1 MVHSAP
7 PSPGRRRY
15 EHALGATLVLAGI
28 ALVVIAVIALHHPK
42 GAQSPRAS
50 VAANA
55 TDPEDSPQPS
65 GTTRAATTPK
75 TTPTTQAT
83 SSAARTSPS
92 TTPTATTETA
102 HPSVLVLNN
111 TSDTA
116 TTQLAITRFKAKGWP
131 AVDGGSFDGAILTP
145 AVYYDPAVSGA
156 EAAATELQREFPV
169 IARVREKFSGLP
181 SAPIIVILNGDYS

>member
-1 MVHSAP
+1 
-7 PSPGRRRY
+7 
-15 EHALGATLVLAGI
+15 LVLAGI